1 MRISDWSSDVCSSD
15 LVVAITAT
23 RGLDASATGNGD
35 GGSIELFGAN
45 GARIFGDLR
54 ARGGA
59 SGGDG
64 GFIETSGGG
73 VDLRGIG
80 IDTSAPNGNA
90 GTWLIDPYDVDIVSG
105 AGAGTLPTNPFDPIA
120 TSIIQDGDINNA
132 LAAGSSVRIT
142 PGDPPA
148 GAPGH
153 GHHTLST
160 EVGIASR
167 R

>member
-15 LVVAITAT
+15 L
-23 RGLDASATGNGD
+23 
-35 GGSIELFGAN
+35 
-45 GARIFGDLR
+45 FGDLR

-105 AGAGTLPTNPFDPIA
+105 AGAGTLPTNPFDPIEL
-120 TSIIQDGDINNA
+120 G
-132 LAAGSSVRIT
+132 R
-142 PGDPPA
+142 
-148 GAPGH
+148 
-153 GHHTLST
+153 
-160 EVGIASR
+160 ASCR
-167 R
+167 ERVCQYV

>member
-1 MRISDWSSDVCSSD
+1 MYADNG
-15 LVVAITAT
+15 VAITAA

-80 IDTSAPNGNA
+80 IDTSAPA
-90 GTWLIDPYDVDIVSG
+90 GDAGIWLIDPYDLDII
-105 AGAGTLPTNPFDPIA
+105 AGAAARTLPTNPFAPLAPSLLHDRHIHNPLSHRP
-120 TSIIQDGDINNA
+120 TSPHA
-132 LAAGSSVRIT
+132 HTRHT
-142 PGDPPA
+142 PYRD
-148 GAPGH
+148 
-153 GHHTLST
+153 T
-160 EVGIASR
+160 
-167 R
+167 

>member
-1 MRISDWSSDVCSSD
+1 MFVCFEGHGDHRDLHGLTHSLPTRRSSVLAGGGSIRIDADN
-15 LVVAITAT
+15 VVAITAT

-73 VDLRGIG
+73 VDLRSEEH
-80 IDTSAPNGNA
+80 TSELQSLMRNSYAVFCLKKQKA
-90 GTWLIDPYDVDIVSG
+90 KI
-105 AGAGTLPTNPFDPIA
+105 TNKHIK
-120 TSIIQDGDINNA
+120 T
-132 LAAGSSVRIT
+132 
-142 PGDPPA
+142 
-148 GAPGH
+148 
-153 GHHTLST
+153 
-160 EVGIASR
+160 
-167 R
+167 

>member
-80 IDTSAPNGNA
+80 IDTSAPA
-90 GTWLIDPYDVDIVSG
+90 GDAGIWLIDPYAIG
-105 AGAGTLPTNPFDPIA
+105 
-120 TSIIQDGDINNA
+120 
-132 LAAGSSVRIT
+132 R
-142 PGDPPA
+142 
-148 GAPGH
+148 
-153 GHHTLST
+153 
-160 EVGIASR
+160 ASCR
-167 R
+167 ERVCQYV